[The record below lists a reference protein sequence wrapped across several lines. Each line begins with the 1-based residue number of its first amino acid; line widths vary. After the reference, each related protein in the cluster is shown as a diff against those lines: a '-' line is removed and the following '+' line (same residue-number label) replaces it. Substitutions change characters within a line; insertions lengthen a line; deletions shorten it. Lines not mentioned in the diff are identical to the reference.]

1 MKVTFF
7 INYLNHHQAP
17 VADEMYKLLG
27 DGFHFVATLPRDNRQ
42 LKGGEDYSLR
52 PYCIMATESDDAH
65 RTALEL
71 AESADVC
78 LFGACSQEYAVR
90 RAVHNPN
97 GLAFETGERWL
108 KRGLLNLFSPV
119 LRSWWLNYHRYYCKA
134 NFYKLCSGTFVASDD
149 MRLGC
154 YKGRHFKWGYF
165 TDVPSDYSF
174 AAKPS
179 NKEIRLMWC
188 ARFIEWKH
196 PEIAID
202 CAKRLKDQGYNFQ
215 LEMYGDGPIRGKCEE
230 MVKRAGLYNEVIFH
244 GNVHNTEIR
253 QAMKASDIFLF
264 TSDRQEGW
272 GVVANEA
279 MASGCCIVASD
290 RIGAAYYLVRN
301 GGNGYTFRD
310 RDAGSLFKAVKHL
323 IDNPQE
329 RIILSKQ
336 ASNDMST
343 IWNPNRAALNL
354 LQLIDDLQAGND
366 TSIIEGPCSKA

>member
-7 INYLNHHQAP
+7 INYLNHHQMA

-27 DGFHFVATLPRDNRQ
+27 DDFHYVATMPRDNRQ
-42 LKGGEDYSLR
+42 LKGGDDYSLR
-52 PYCIMATESDDAH
+52 PYCIIATESDDTH
-65 RTALEL
+65 RAALEL

-78 LFGACSQEYAVR
+78 LFGACSQEYAVH
-90 RAVHNPN
+90 RAVHNPK
-97 GLAFETGERWL
+97 GLAFEMGERWL
-108 KRGLLNLFSPV
+108 KRGLLNIFSPV
-119 LRSWWLNYHRYYCKA
+119 LRSWWLNYRRYFHKA
-134 NFYKLCSGTFVASDD
+134 NFYKLCSGAFVATDD

-165 TDVPSDYSF
+165 TDVPLDYSY
-174 AAKPS
+174 AAEAS
-179 NKEIRLMWC
+179 NREIRLIWC

-202 CAKRLKDQGYNFQ
+202 CAKRLKNQGYNFR
-215 LEMYGDGPIRGKCEE
+215 LEMYGDGPIRGNCEE
-230 MVKRAGLYNEVIFH
+230 MVKKAELSDKVVLY
-244 GNVHNTEIR
+244 GNVHNTLIR
-253 QAMKASDIFLF
+253 QAMKTSDIFLF

-290 RIGAAYYLVRN
+290 RIGAANYLVRN
-301 GGNGYTFRD
+301 GYNGYTFPD
-310 RDAGSLFKAVKHL
+310 RDAVSLFKAVKHL

-329 RIILSKQ
+329 RILLSKQ
-336 ASNDMST
+336 AWIDMST
-343 IWNPNRAALNL
+343 IWSPNRAALNL

-366 TSIIEGPCSKA
+366 TSIIDGPCSKA

>member
-27 DGFHFVATLPRDNRQ
+27 DGFHFVATLPRDSRQ

-65 RTALEL
+65 RAALEL
-71 AESADVC
+71 AENADVC
-78 LFGACSQEYAVR
+78 LFGACSQEYAVH
-90 RAVHNPN
+90 RAVHNPK
-97 GLAFETGERWL
+97 GLAFEMGERWL

-119 LRSWWLNYHRYYCKA
+119 LRSWWLNYRRYYHKA
-134 NFYKLCSGTFVASDD
+134 NFYKLCSGAFVAIDD

-165 TDVPSDYSF
+165 TDVPSDYSY
-174 AAKPS
+174 ATEAS
-179 NKEIRLMWC
+179 NREIRIMWC

-202 CAKRLKDQGYNFQ
+202 CAKRLKNQGYNFR
-215 LEMYGDGPIRGKCEE
+215 LEMYGDGPIRGNCEE
-230 MVKRAGLYNEVIFH
+230 MVKKAELSDKVVLY
-244 GNVHNTEIR
+244 GNVHNTLIR
-253 QAMKASDIFLF
+253 QAMKTSDIFLF

-290 RIGAAYYLVRN
+290 RIGAANYLVRN
-301 GGNGYTFRD
+301 GYNGYTFPD
-310 RDAGSLFKAVKHL
+310 RDAVSLFKAVKHL

-329 RIILSKQ
+329 RILLSKQ
-336 ASNDMST
+336 AWIDMST
-343 IWNPNRAALNL
+343 IWSPNRAALNL

-366 TSIIEGPCSKA
+366 TSIIDGPCSKA